1 MKILQVNK
9 FLYPKGGAEI
19 VCLDLSEQ
27 LVRAGHEV
35 FHFGMADSRNTVGED
50 GDLFPREVDYHA
62 DRSLGQKLGESL
74 RTIYGREARRGMSEL
89 LDRRRPDLIHAHNI
103 YHQLTPSILEPARE
117 RGIPVM
123 LTLHD
128 YKLVCPVYT
137 FLRAEGI
144 CEECLHKGP
153 EPILAHR
160 CKNGSL
166 AESLV
171 LWAEDRLHRILGSY
185 EKGVSLFTSPS
196 RFLRDKMIAGRLDT
210 ESIVHLPN
218 ALPFPEEILDAP
230 YVPPPPAARPELLWV
245 GRMSYEKGLD
255 TLLKALARSGSDL
268 KLLLAG
274 DGPEEGRLRAL
285 AEDLRLGEKVEFLG
299 RVPRDAVREL
309 ILRSHGTV
317 LPSEWFENA
326 PLSLLE
332 SLALGRAVI
341 GSEMGGIPEMLENE
355 STGWLFPAGNVEA
368 LAALLDR
375 WADLGEARREAGEL
389 AYLRAREKHH
399 PRLVLET
406 TLELYRRLLGK

>member
-19 VCLDLSEQ
+19 VCLGLSEQ
-27 LVRAGHEV
+27 LADAGHEV
-35 FHFGMADSRNTVGED
+35 FHFGMADARNTVGED
-50 GDLFPREVDYHA
+50 ADCFPREVDYHG
-62 DRSLGQKLGESL
+62 DRSLGQKVGEGL
-74 RTIYGREARRGMSEL
+74 RTIYGREAKRGMAKL
-89 LDRRRPDLIHAHNI
+89 LDRRRPDIIHAHNI

-137 FLRAEGI
+137 LLRDGSV
-144 CEECLHKGP
+144 CEKCIRGP
-153 EPILAHR
+153 EPIISHR
-160 CKNGSL
+160 CKGGSL

-171 LWAEDRLHRILGSY
+171 LWAEDRLHRTLGSY

-196 RFLRDKMIAGRLDT
+196 QFLRQKVIEGRLSA

-218 ALPFPEEILDAP
+218 ALPFPQETLDMP
-230 YVPPPPAARPELLWV
+230 YRSPSAGRPELLWV
-245 GRMSYEKGLD
+245 GRMSYEKGLA
-255 TLLKALARSGSDL
+255 TLLKALALSEGDL

-274 DGPEEGRLRAL
+274 DGPEEASLRTL
-285 AEDLRLGEKVEFLG
+285 AEKLRLGDRVEFLG
-299 RVPRDAVREL
+299 RVPRDEVRDL
-309 ILRSHGTV
+309 ILRTHGTV

-355 STGWLFPAGNVEA
+355 KTGWLFPAGNVDA
-368 LAALLDR
+368 LAALLSR
-375 WADLGEARREAGEL
+375 WASLGEARETAGRAAFEF
-389 AYLRAREKHH
+389 ARERHH
-399 PRLVLET
+399 PEQVLET
-406 TLELYRRLLGK
+406 TLDLYRKLLGK

>member
-9 FLYPKGGAEI
+9 FLHPKGGAEI
-19 VCLDLSEQ
+19 VCLGLSEQ
-27 LVRAGHEV
+27 LARDGHEV
-35 FHFGMADSRNTVGED
+35 FHFGMADARNTVGED
-50 GDLFPREVDYHA
+50 ADLFPREVDYHA
-62 DRSLGQKLGESL
+62 DRSLSRKIGESL
-74 RTIYGREARRGMSEL
+74 RTIYGREARLGMERL

-103 YHQLTPSILEPARE
+103 YHQLTPSILAPARE

-137 FLRAEGI
+137 LLRTDGI
-144 CEECLHKGP
+144 CEDCLHKGP

-171 LWAEDRLHRILGSY
+171 LWAEDRLHRMLGSY
-185 EKGVSLFTSPS
+185 DKGVSLYTSPS
-196 RFLRDKMIAGRLDT
+196 RFLRDKMIEGRLDAD
-210 ESIVHLPN
+210 SIVHLPN
-218 ALPFPEEILDAP
+218 ALPFPEEVLDAP
-230 YVPPPPAARPELLWV
+230 YSPPPAGRPELLWV
-245 GRMSYEKGLD
+245 GRMSYEKGLG

-285 AEDLRLGEKVEFLG
+285 KEDLHLGDKVEFLG
-299 RVPRDAVREL
+299 RVPREGVREL
-309 ILRSHGTV
+309 VLRSHGTV

-341 GSEMGGIPEMLENE
+341 GSEMGGIPEMLENK
-355 STGWLFPAGNVEA
+355 STGWLFPAGNVDA

-375 WADLGEARREAGEL
+375 WASHGEARQEAGER
-389 AYLRAREKHH
+389 AYRWARQNHH
-399 PRLVLET
+399 PRQVLET
-406 TLELYRRLLGK
+406 TLDLYRRLLGK